1 MNIDRQRRRL
11 QQYLNAGLFDGAT
24 NTIET
29 WLAYDATALEPRLAR
44 AQINLQQG
52 RLRDAYDEATTALTS
67 EMPCPAEI
75 AIDAINCLNAFAAHD
90 AMIGVAKRFTQQD
103 LLPAQDLTEVAVTL
117 SRVGAH
123 QLALRWAE
131 AAVKKAPHDAVCL
144 VNRALIL
151 NYVGQ
156 FDRARADLMWVVQN
170 SAHTAMALWLLSR
183 LDRQSEGSNHIE
195 LIKKEMTRPNL
206 HPGDGAFLA
215 YALFKE
221 LDDLGDYAN
230 AWAALKTGAELASTQ
245 APYDSIATE
254 QRFTAIKRA
263 FPTTQTTN
271 VTGELA
277 SSTAQAT
284 SNSENIPVFILGMHR
299 SGTSLLERILGGAP
313 EVFDLGETNRL
324 NIAIRYAANWFGSQ
338 DYEPELLARVERMDY
353 EKLRTIFS
361 NSARIQSEN
370 KAFVTEKSPSNFL
383 NIGFILR
390 AMPHA
395 KIIHMRRQPIDLCF
409 ANYRELFGAGIAHTY
424 KLADLVHFHRLYL
437 DLMQHWHKLFPGRI
451 LDVFYEDLVQSP
463 INTSKGVFE
472 FCGIEWREEF
482 LDLLKRSDAPVST
495 LSSVQVRSAV
505 NTASVGKWRSYAPW
519 LRELLAAF
527 PEQKSS

>member
-29 WLAYDATALEPRLAR
+29 WLAYDSNAFEPQLAR

-52 RLRDAYDEATTALTS
+52 RLRDAYDEATALLSSDT
-67 EMPCPAEI
+67 PCPAEF
-75 AIDAINCLNAFAAHD
+75 AVDAINCLNAFAAHD
-90 AMIGVAKRFTQQD
+90 AMIAMAQRFTQQD

-156 FDRARADLMWVVQN
+156 FDRARADLMWVIQN

-183 LDRQSEGSNHIE
+183 LDRQSQTSNHVA
-195 LIKKEMTRPNL
+195 LINKEIVRENL
-206 HPGDGAFLA
+206 HPGDRAFLA

-230 AWAALKTGAELASTQ
+230 AWAALKLGAELASTQ

-254 QRFTAIKRA
+254 QRFAAIKRA
-263 FPTTQTTN
+263 FPITQTASL
-271 VTGELA
+271 TGDLA
-277 SSTAQAT
+277 GSAPQAT
-284 SNSENIPVFILGMHR
+284 SKSNDIPVFILGMHR

-313 EVFDLGETNRL
+313 EVFDLGETKRL

-338 DYEPELLARVERMDY
+338 DYEPELLARVERLDY
-353 EKLRTIFS
+353 QKLSTIFS
-361 NSARIQSEN
+361 NSARIQSES

-424 KLADLVHFHRLYL
+424 KLPDLVHFHRLYI
-437 DLMQHWHKLFPGRI
+437 DLMQHWHALYPGGI
-451 LDVFYEDLVQSP
+451 LDVAYEDLVQSP
-463 INTSKGVFE
+463 MTTSKAVFE
-472 FCGIEWREEF
+472 FCGIEWREEY
-482 LDLLKRSDAPVST
+482 LDLVKRSDAPVST

-505 NTASVGKWRSYAPW
+505 NTASVGKWRNYAPW
-519 LRELLAAF
+519 LHELIAAF